1 MKLPVNMFDVVL
13 VGVLVAGVF
22 RGRKQGMS
30 EELLGLLKW
39 LAIVIGCAMLYE
51 PLGRAFASSGV
62 FGLLSSYLMAYIAVA
77 LMILAVFGFL
87 KRAAGGKLLGGD
99 FFGRSEYYLGMV
111 SGMLRYGCVLVAAL
125 ALLNARA
132 YSLAEVRA
140 MRAFQ
145 DEEYGTNY
153 FPTLQTVQSMVF
165 DHSLSGPWIKDNLG
179 FLLIKRTRPDN
190 AQFHQ
195 RDFTMP

>member
-1 MKLPVNMFDVVL
+1 MKLPVNMFDVALVVVL
-13 VGVLVAGVF
+13 MAGVF

-39 LAIVIGCAMLYE
+39 LAIVIGCAMLYD
-51 PLGRAFASSGV
+51 PLGRACASSGV
-62 FGLLSSYLMAYIAVA
+62 LGLLSSYLIAYIAVA
-77 LMILAVFGFL
+77 LMILAAFGFL

-111 SGMLRYGCVLVAAL
+111 SGMVRYGCVLLAAL

-132 YSLAEVRA
+132 YSRAEVQA
-140 MRAFQ
+140 MRTFQ
-145 DEEYGTNY
+145 DEEYGKEY

-165 DHSLSGPWIKDNLG
+165 DRSLAGPWIKDNLG
-179 FLLIKRTRPDN
+179 FLLIKRTPPDN
-190 AQFHQ
+190 EQFHQ